1 MKLIKCV
8 KLYNGVLFLGM
19 TLSVFAL
26 PAKDAI
32 MESKINA
39 LISKMTLEEKIGQMY
54 QAVGNKKLDQLL
66 PMVEKGEVGSFI
78 NVEDNQLVNQIQR
91 TAMEKSR
98 LGIPLII
105 GRDVIHGYNTIFP
118 IPLGQAAS
126 FNPEIAKRGAR
137 VAAIESS
144 YNGIRWTF
152 APMIDISRDPR
163 WGRIAES
170 LGEDPYLSS
179 VMGVAMVQGFQ
190 GENMSDPTS
199 IAACAKHFFGYG
211 ASEGGRDYNS
221 TNIPERLLRN
231 VYLPPFEAVTKAG
244 VATYMTSFNDN
255 DGIPASGNKY
265 MLKNVLRGEWGFDGF
280 VVSDWG
286 AITQMVNHRFC
297 KDDKAAAE
305 KSVNAALDMEMVS
318 TSYKQF
324 VPELVAEKKVD
335 MEVLD
340 EAVRNILRI
349 KFRLGLF
356 DNPYI
361 DLSKPRPSYD
371 PQFLADA
378 QKAAEQSLV
387 LLKNEKNVLPIDTKK
402 IKKIAIIGP
411 LANAKHDQLGTWAMD
426 CDKSHTVTPLMAIRE
441 QYGKSIEIIYEP
453 GMKFSRDKS
462 QEGFKAA
469 VDAANKADIVLYFGG
484 EESILTGE
492 AHSMANL
499 NLQGA
504 QYELIAALKATSKPL
519 VFVVMAGRPLI
530 IEKEVTQSD
539 ALLYAWHPGTMG
551 GPALADILF
560 GKTSPS
566 GKLPVTFPKMLGQIP
581 IHYNHNMTGRPAN
594 RREVLIDDIPLEVR
608 TLTVGC
614 TSYYL
619 DAGFDPLFPFG
630 FGLSYTTFKYE
641 NLKIEKSN
649 LLATDT
655 LKVTVELTNSGK
667 FDATEVTQL
676 YVTDLV
682 GSITRPVKELK
693 RFDRI
698 HLKAGETKTVTMNL
712 PISEL
717 AFYGIDMKKMVEP
730 GDFQI
735 LMGGS
740 SESGLKA
747 KFQVIE

>member
-1 MKLIKCV
+1 MTIKYF
-8 KLYNGVLFLGM
+8 LAALFIGFFNPIF
-19 TLSVFAL
+19 SQQS
-26 PAKDAI
+26 KDPI
-32 MESKINA
+32 IESKIEA
-39 LISKMTLEEKIGQMY
+39 LISKMTLDEKIGQMY
-54 QAVGNKKLDQLL
+54 QAVGNKKIEQLL

-91 TAMEKSR
+91 TALEKSR

-126 FNPEIAKRGAR
+126 FNPSIVERGAR

-179 VMGVAMVQGFQ
+179 VLGVAMVKGFQ
-190 GENMSDPTS
+190 GKKMSDPTS

-211 ASEGGRDYNS
+211 ASEGGKDYNS

-244 VATYMTSFNDN
+244 AATFMTSFNDN
-255 DGIPASGNKY
+255 DGIPASGNKF
-265 MLKNVLRGEWGFDGF
+265 MLSNVLRGEWGFDGF

-297 KDDKAAAE
+297 KDEKDAAE
-305 KSVNAALDMEMVS
+305 ISVNAALDMEMV
-318 TSYKQF
+318 TLSYKKYI
-324 VPELVAEKKVD
+324 PELVQEKKID
-335 MEVLD
+335 MAVID

-356 DNPYI
+356 ENPYI
-361 DLSKPRPSYD
+361 DLTKPRPSYK
-371 PQFLADA
+371 PEFLADA
-378 QKAAEQSLV
+378 QNAAEQSVV
-387 LLKNEKNVLPIDTKK
+387 LLKNSNNTLPIDTRK

-411 LANAKHDQLGTWAMD
+411 LANAKHDQLGTWVMD
-426 CDKSHTVTPLMAIRE
+426 CDKSRTITPLMAIQE
-441 QYGKSIEIIYEP
+441 QFGKDFEIIYEP
-453 GMKFSRDKS
+453 GLKFSRDKS
-462 QEGFKAA
+462 LEGFKAA
-469 VDAANKADIVLYFGG
+469 NAAAKKADLILYFGG

-492 AHSMANL
+492 AHSLANL

-504 QYELIAALKATSKPL
+504 QSELITALKKTNKPI
-519 VFVVMAGRPLI
+519 VFIVMAGRPLI
-530 IEKEVTQSD
+530 IENETKQSD
-539 ALLYAWHPGTMG
+539 ALLYAWNPGTMG
-551 GPALADILF
+551 GPALANILF
-560 GKTSPS
+560 GKISPS

-581 IHYNHNMTGRPAN
+581 VHYNHNMTGRPASGK
-594 RREVLIDDIPLEVR
+594 ETMIDAIPLETR

-630 FGLSYTTFKYE
+630 FGLSYTNFKYDK
-641 NLKIEKSN
+641 LTIEKPTLVS
-649 LLATDT
+649 TDT
-655 LKVTVELTNSGK
+655 LYISFELSNIGK
-667 FDATEVTQL
+667 LDATEVAQL
-676 YVTDLV
+676 YVSDLV
-682 GSITRPVKELK
+682 GSIARPVKELK

-698 HLKAGETKTVTMNL
+698 DLKAGETKKVKMSL
-712 PISEL
+712 PICEL
-717 AFYGIDMKKMVEP
+717 AFYGMDMKRNVEA
-730 GDFQI
+730 GDFQ
-735 LMGGS
+735 LMIGGS
-740 SESGLKA
+740 SESGIKSNF
-747 KFQVIE
+747 KVTQ